1 MARVL
6 HTRDSRPEAR
16 EAEGMGSQ
24 PAGKSNL
31 SGNLSANQEPGLQWH
46 VPEASVE
53 SSEGHD
59 KDILALVYLSFASH
73 WEIAL
78 ENVHRRETDDLTPI
92 PGEHP
97 TLEPLQIS

>member
-1 MARVL
+1 MASVL
-6 HTRDSRPEAR
+6 HTGTADQKLRRQKAWV
-16 EAEGMGSQ
+16 AN

-73 WEIAL
+73 RKL
-78 ENVHRRETDDLTPI
+78 L
-92 PGEHP
+92 
-97 TLEPLQIS
+97 